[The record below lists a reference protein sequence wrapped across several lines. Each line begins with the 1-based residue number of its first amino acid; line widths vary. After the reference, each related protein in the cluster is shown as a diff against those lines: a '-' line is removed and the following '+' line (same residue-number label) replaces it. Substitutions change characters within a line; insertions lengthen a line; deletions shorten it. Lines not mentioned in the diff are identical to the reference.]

1 MPTRFIHSRSSLIPS
16 FVMFPFI
23 QCHQTRGFAE
33 SGGFRK
39 PLSSVSLGVCPGARA
54 TRQTVNRESS
64 ETSFTKSQVLC
75 MKHLAL
81 LFCKLGS
88 SAAESYLVDPRLLIW
103 LSLYF
108 SSGFKAVLI

>member
-39 PLSSVSLGVCPGARA
+39 PLSSVSEDDCPARRA
-54 TRQTVNRESS
+54 PRPTLNKKSGK
-64 ETSFTKSQVLC
+64 TSFTRFRVLH
-75 MKHLAL
+75 MKHLTC
-81 LFCKLGS
+81 FP
-88 SAAESYLVDPRLLIW
+88 LVLKFPGRREMP
-103 LSLYF
+103 
-108 SSGFKAVLI
+108 GAVTPLER

>member
-39 PLSSVSLGVCPGARA
+39 PLSSVSPTACPGTRA
-54 TRQTVNRESS
+54 TRQTVNTESS
-64 ETSFTKSQVLC
+64 ETSFTKFQVLR
-75 MKHLAL
+75 MKHLAVFL
-81 LFCKLGS
+81 VKTGS
-88 SAAESYLVDPRLLIW
+88 FDSRELPGGPTPLD
-103 LSLYF
+103 
-108 SSGFKAVLI
+108 KA